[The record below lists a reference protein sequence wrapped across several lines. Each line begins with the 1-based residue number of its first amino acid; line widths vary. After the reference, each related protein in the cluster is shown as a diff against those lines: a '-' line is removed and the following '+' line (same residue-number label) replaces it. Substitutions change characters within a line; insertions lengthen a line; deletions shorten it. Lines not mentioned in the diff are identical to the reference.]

1 MKKTLQT
8 IEKALKEI
16 DDYSEKLDYAVL
28 INQIDIDRELV
39 TFSMRKCE
47 IIDKD
52 KNGYTKRCYERKCQ
66 YRYSTD
72 TYVIGSENVQDCIF
86 DNNGYQVGG
95 VFMF

>member
-28 INQIDIDRELV
+28 INQIDIDHEVV
-39 TFSMRKCE
+39 TFRMRRSE
-47 IIDKD
+47 IVANDKF
-52 KNGYTKRCYERKCQ
+52 GYTKRCYERKCS

-72 TYVIGSENVQDCIF
+72 TFVIGGENVQDCIF